1 MILNGGFTY
10 QDVNQRELLFG
21 VKVAEVHGSS
31 DVFVGKSSEYS
42 IFFLL
47 LKLVLPHTSFYRI
60 LCKLSLLLYFKL
72 EIS

>member
-47 LKLVLPHTSFYRI
+47 LKLVLRVPHTS
-60 LCKLSLLLYFKL
+60 LYIEF
-72 EIS
+72 IVAF